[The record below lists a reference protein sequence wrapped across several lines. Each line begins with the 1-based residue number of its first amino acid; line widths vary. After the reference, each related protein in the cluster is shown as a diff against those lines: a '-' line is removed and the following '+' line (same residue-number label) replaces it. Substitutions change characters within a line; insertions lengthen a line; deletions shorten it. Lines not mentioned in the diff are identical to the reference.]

1 MRIMKSIEMA
11 SLVMFALVVGAQDKP
26 AFPDRPAPEAVPTVA
41 QIDEKIGDLQKQL
54 DILEQKKSEA
64 EHLAELQE
72 QLTELHSDCKD
83 RIKDVDAQ
91 LVSMETEA
99 PPVTPAQHA
108 LCDGRRKYLTSIKSL
123 SVRILGIKD
132 SKSLEQARQL
142 REEIDS
148 QETEWRV
155 VGEPKLDTARTLEDL
170 AKGLEQDN
178 NQYRREMLVKLRQL
192 FEQDAESRSQEL
204 AILSARRERE
214 KERDKLIQD
223 FYKSP

>member
-1 MRIMKSIEMA
+1 MIKNIEMA
-11 SLVMFALVVGAQDKP
+11 SLAMLALVGGAQDKP
-26 AFPDRPAPEAVPTVA
+26 AFPDRPAPVAVPTVA
-41 QIDEKIGDLQKQL
+41 QIDEKIVDLQKQL
-54 DILEQKKSEA
+54 EVLEQKKSEA

-72 QLTELHSDCKD
+72 QLTALQNESKD

-91 LVSMETEA
+91 LANMETEE

-123 SVRILGIKD
+123 SVRILGIND
-132 SKSLEQARQL
+132 TKSLEQARHM
-142 REEIDS
+142 REEIDV

-155 VGEPKLDTARTLEDL
+155 VDEPKLDTAKTLEDL
-170 AKGLEQDN
+170 AKSLEQDN
-178 NQYRREMLVKLRQL
+178 NQYRREMLVKLRQ
-192 FEQDAESRSQEL
+192 FAEQDAESRSQEL

-214 KERDKLIQD
+214 KTRDKLIQD